1 MGNYNNME
9 YINRQIEEKLKKAFE
24 TYKVVLIT
32 GARQVGKTRLIREM
46 FPNIK
51 YVNFDNLFD
60 ENRARNDALLF
71 LNDNGDPLIID
82 EVQRVPEIFRSIK
95 YRIDEKNEYGQYIL
109 SGSQLFKLMEEASDS
124 LAGRVHIMELPTLS
138 LREIKKESFNERFI
152 PTDEYISKRKY
163 SNETNIDLWNV
174 IQRGLY
180 PEIQNTEKDFLD
192 FYSDYVK
199 TYIER
204 DVREII
210 EVKNLNDFQRF
221 LIAIAARSGEVL
233 NTSNIASE
241 IQKDDKTIN
250 NWISVLETS
259 GIIYLLRPY
268 ANSNLKRIIKKPKIY
283 FRDTGLACYLTR
295 WNTKDT
301 LMNGAMSGHM
311 FETFVVS
318 EILKSYANVGLD
330 YRNYLYYYNGRDN
343 TRGQQEEIDLIIE
356 ENGILYPI
364 EIKMTT
370 NPNEDMS
377 SAFNVLKRIENKNIG
392 NGAIICN
399 VNTTSKIKNDL
410 YAIPVQAL

>member
-1 MGNYNNME
+1 MD
-9 YINRQIEEKLKKAFE
+9 YISRQIEQKLKKAFE

-32 GARQVGKTRLIREM
+32 GARQVGKTRLIKEM
-46 FPNIK
+46 FPNVK
-51 YVNFDNLFD
+51 YINFDNIFD

-71 LNDNGDPLIID
+71 LNDNGAPLIID

-95 YRIDEKNEYGQYIL
+95 YKVDEKNEYSQYIL

-124 LAGRVHIMELPTLS
+124 LAGRVHIIELPTLS
-138 LREIKKESFNERFI
+138 LREIKKESFNERFV
-152 PTDEYISKRKY
+152 PTNEYVSKRIK
-163 SNETNIDLWNV
+163 NLNDTNIDLWSV

-180 PEIQNTEKDFLD
+180 PEIQNNKKDFLD

-221 LIAIAARSGEVL
+221 LIALAARTGEVL
-233 NTSNIASE
+233 NTSNISSE

-268 ANSNLKRIIKKPKIY
+268 ANSNLKRIIKKPKVY

-356 ENGILYPI
+356 ENGTLYPI

-370 NPNEDMS
+370 NPNEGMIK
-377 SAFNVLKRIENKNIG
+377 AFDVLNKIENRKIG

-399 VNTTSKIKNDL
+399 VNTTTKIKDNI
-410 YAIPVQAL
+410 YAIPVQVL